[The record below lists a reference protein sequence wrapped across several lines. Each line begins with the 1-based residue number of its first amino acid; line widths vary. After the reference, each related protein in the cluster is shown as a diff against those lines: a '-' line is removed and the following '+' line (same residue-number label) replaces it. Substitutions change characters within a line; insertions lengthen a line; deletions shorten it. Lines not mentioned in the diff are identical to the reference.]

1 MKNSKLKI
9 IKHRGG
15 VLADKQFRIIGS
27 TLHFLTLVSGF
38 SNYYLNFNFY
48 NVPTF
53 LITFTYTYDCVI
65 CIFGY
70 STMPQWT
77 SKEVYLHHLPLILGI
92 LYINNIGLID
102 VYEKSISTACVA
114 SVNEMGHSLIS
125 LSNNSYKVN
134 YIKNIATLVWFSY
147 FGIIASYEQHRAN
160 FYHILYI
167 KNTQNTII
175 YGIHNYFTFFFV
187 FLSILTQINLN
198 LSDWPWWYKAT
209 IKNVFNIRMPIIPF
223 YRVVHIFIFFMAFI
237 SFFYN

>member
-27 TLHFLTLVSGF
+27 TLHFLTLVCGF

-48 NVPTF
+48 NIPAF

-65 CIFGY
+65 CVFGY

-125 LSNNSYKVN
+125 LSNNSYRVN
-134 YIKNIATLVWFSY
+134 YIKNIATLIWFSY
-147 FGIIASYEQHRAN
+147 FAIIASYEQHRVN

-175 YGIHNYFTFFFV
+175 DGIHNYYTFSFV
-187 FLSILTQINLN
+187 ILSILTQLKLN
-198 LSDWPWWYKAT
+198 LYDWPWWYKAT
-209 IKNVFNIRMPIIPF
+209 IKNVFNIRIPIIPF
-223 YRVVHIFIFFMAFI
+223 YRLVHIFTFFMAFI
-237 SFFYN
+237 SFLYN